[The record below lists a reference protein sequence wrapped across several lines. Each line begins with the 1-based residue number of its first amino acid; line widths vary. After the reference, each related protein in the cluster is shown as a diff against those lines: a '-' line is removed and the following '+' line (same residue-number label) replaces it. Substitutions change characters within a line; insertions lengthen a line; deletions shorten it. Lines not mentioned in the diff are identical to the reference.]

1 MQNFMQKQKK
11 ICWGILFLCL
21 TTPLMIPLNISLQL
35 LLNSLACVIL
45 GSIYSI
51 KLLKNTKSNNLKR
64 TEHES
69 DDDDDTV
76 SMEDAL
82 KFPFYASFALCV
94 LYVLFKNIDKNLLN
108 YLFKINFGMMG
119 VSCLGSFIIDQ
130 METVLPSLKLF
141 TILDKKL
148 EFFGIKQHLF
158 LTSHNVFGYLI
169 ASVVSGLYVYTNH
182 WTLNNI
188 LGISFTI
195 AGIMMLKVS
204 KFEIVFLL
212 LWLLFFYDIFWVFKS
227 DLMITVA
234 KNFDVPIKLI
244 LPLANGKKSILGLG
258 DMVIPGVLVALALK
272 FDVDLGL
279 EKFSKLDNKMKSSFT
294 FVTPHFWSCV
304 IGYALGII
312 STFVSMILMDHAQ
325 PALLYLVPWC
335 CISLIFQCFAQGT
348 VKRAYYYE
356 AQPKVEEKKKD

>member
-1 MQNFMQKQKK
+1 MQKEKK
-11 ICWGILFLCL
+11 IFWSILFFCL
-21 TTPLMIPLNISLQL
+21 VGPLVIPLNISLQL
-35 LLNSLACVIL
+35 LFNSLACVCL

-51 KLLKNTKSNNLKR
+51 KLIKNEKEKNIKR

-69 DDDDDTV
+69 DDEDDTV

-94 LYVLFKNIDKNLLN
+94 LYVLFKNIDKDLLN

-119 VSCLGSFIIDQ
+119 VSCLGGFILDQ
-130 METVLPSLKLF
+130 VEFIMPSLKLF
-141 TILDKKL
+141 TLLDKKID
-148 EFFGIKQHLF
+148 FAGIKQHLF
-158 LTSHNVFGYLI
+158 FTSHNIFAYLL
-169 ASVVSGLYVYTNH
+169 ASVVSGMYVYTNH

-195 AGIMMLKVS
+195 AGIMLLKVS

-234 KNFDVPIKLI
+234 KNFDVPIKLV

-279 EKFSKLDNKMKSSFT
+279 EKFSKLDEKMKSSFV
-294 FVTPHFWSCV
+294 FEKPHFWSCV
-304 IGYALGII
+304 VGYALGII
-312 STFVSMILMDHAQ
+312 STFVSMILMEHAQ

-335 CISLIFQCFAQGT
+335 CVSLVFQCIVQGT